1 MATYVTGRVI
11 QNETIATEDLQPG
24 VGVPTGAVMSFA
36 MSAAPVGWYP
46 CDGST
51 VSRTGSGANLF
62 AAIGTIY
69 GAGDTSTT
77 FNVPNLQGLF
87 VRGLTT
93 NFSTSSRDPLS
104 ATRVLG
110 NVQSYGTAKP
120 INPTNRLVTSGSSS
134 LTNATAPHTVGFVRV
149 SKTGETVTSASVD
162 APGSG
167 QEIDIFNV
175 MDGDPETRPVN
186 ITLLYCIKL

>member
-11 QNETIATEDLQPG
+11 QNETIAIEDLQPG
-24 VGVPTGAVMSFA
+24 VGVPAGAVMSFA

-51 VSRTGSGANLF
+51 VTRTGSGANLF

-69 GAGDTSTT
+69 GSGNNSTT

-93 NFSTSSRDPLS
+93 NLSTSSRDPLS

-110 NVQSYGTAKP
+110 NVQDDAFQGHRHTIRWSTGDSPTGNGNVIDGPNPSTSNSFVLDPIPDGTNGTP
-120 INPTNRLVTSGSSS
+120 R
-134 LTNATAPHTVGFVRV
+134 TA
-149 SKTGETVTSASVD
+149 S
-162 APGSG
+162 
-167 QEIDIFNV
+167 
-175 MDGDPETRPVN
+175 ETRPVN
-186 ITLLYCIKL
+186 IALLYCIKL